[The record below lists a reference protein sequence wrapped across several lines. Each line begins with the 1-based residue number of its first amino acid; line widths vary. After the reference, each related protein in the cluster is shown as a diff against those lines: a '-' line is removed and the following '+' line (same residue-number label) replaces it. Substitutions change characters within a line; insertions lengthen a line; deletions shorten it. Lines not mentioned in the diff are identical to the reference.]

1 MRPSLARRIAQAAI
15 AARYEDFAP
24 EVVAKLKLCLLDF
37 IGCTFEARDLPWS
50 RRAAALAEASN
61 GPATIFA
68 TGQSASVAEAAFA
81 NGVAGHGLVREDMH
95 AGSVSH
101 LGVVVLPALLALSQR
116 KPVSGRD
123 FIASAIVGY
132 EAGARLGRALISS
145 DFARFFRP
153 TGFTGPIAAACAGSR
168 LFGLAEDA
176 ASSAIAL
183 AANTTAGLN
192 QWPHEG
198 AEEMFYHPGFAARSA
213 VTAVALAEQGAA
225 ASEGALDGPAGL
237 LSAYLGGRTIPEIKL
252 FDGAPE
258 LLAVYIKPVPACNFA
273 QTPCQAALAI
283 IQSPNAQ
290 SLGLRGS
297 DIRAVRVTAS
307 YAAVNYPGCDYRG
320 PFRTR
325 LQAKM
330 SIQFSVAAALRY
342 GTVAETNYARLDDPE
357 IMRLIDLM
365 TVAADEGFT
374 REFPARQGSRVEIDT
389 GDGRTLA
396 QSLPDVVPATEA
408 EVRTRF
414 RASATDAL
422 GSGRATE
429 IEAFIDSLETAGSAG
444 ALPRLAAR

>member
-1 MRPSLARRIAQAAI
+1 MRPSLARRIAKAAT
-15 AARYEDFAP
+15 AARYEDFTP
-24 EVVAKLKLCLLDF
+24 EVVAKVKLCLLDF

-68 TGQSASVAEAAFA
+68 TGQNASVAEAAFA

-101 LGVVVLPALLALSQR
+101 LGVVVLPTLLALSQR
-116 KPVSGRD
+116 GLKENKNVSGRD

-132 EAGARLGRALISS
+132 EAGARFGRALISPE
-145 DFARFFRP
+145 FARFFRP
-153 TGFTGPIAAACAGSR
+153 TGFTGPIAGACAGSR
-168 LFGLAEDA
+168 LLGLGEDMA
-176 ASSAIAL
+176 TSAVAL
-183 AANTTAGLN
+183 AANTTSGLN

-213 VTAVALAEQGAA
+213 ITAIALAEQGAE

-237 LSAYLGGRTIPEIKL
+237 LTAYLGGRTIPDITL
-252 FDGAPE
+252 FESAPE
-258 LLAVYIKPVPACNFA
+258 LLSVYIKPVPACNFA
-273 QTPCQAALAI
+273 QTPCQAALAVV
-283 IQSPNAQ
+283 QSQ
-290 SLGLRGS
+290 GIRGS
-297 DIRAVRVTAS
+297 DIRSIHVTAS
-307 YAAVNYPGCDYRG
+307 YAAVKYPGCDYRG

-342 GTVAETNYARLDDPE
+342 GEVAETNYARLDDPE
-357 IMRLIDLM
+357 IMHLIDLM
-365 TVAADEGFT
+365 TVETDEGFT
-374 REFPARQGSRVEIDT
+374 KAFPAQQGSRVEIET
-389 GDGRTLA
+389 GDGRKLT

-408 EVRTRF
+408 EVRARF

-422 GSGRATE
+422 GSDRASK
-429 IEAFIDSLETAGSAG
+429 IETFIDGLEDAASAG
-444 ALPRLAAR
+444 ALPLLAAH